1 MPKKRSRSNS
11 DVGKRK
17 KRAEKPLTK
26 RQVEKKKST
35 LETHILNFS
44 RHTQKKKQNDP
55 FLNALSLSFLPTHNE
70 NESIDVNESI
80 EFFAKFLKDDKESIL
95 YSKSDIASLILQWI
109 TGSLV
114 QKQDKTPQSHWE
126 SFTAA
131 LEKLLTGKYNQLLDD
146 NLRMDPTIQTIID
159 DKLSD
164 KASLSASNEILSM
177 TLTQGTMNKIIP
189 CLLRVSFDEANGKHS
204 QVQNMT
210 ARCFALI
217 VSSKYYRPTVDYVCN
232 TLFPLVDD
240 LIKEKSTLDQN
251 QSGVLYLV
259 VKLLN
264 DLQSKGRATNL
275 KKTFQLMSSKNML
288 ASFAKFNSVS
298 SSSNDLVNMI
308 VRKVF
313 RFALFDTAHMDE
325 FRSMNIGIP
334 ILDPEVQTQNASIL
348 NEKQKKVKNRTNSS
362 YQEALFKSF
371 RELCNESSD
380 LDIIAPLLPILTEEY
395 ILQSIDDGNSLKR
408 RTKVDITAK
417 LQFCFWSA
425 LIDPLLKTLQSM
437 SIDDE
442 KSIVLKSIEKSV
454 SLLNKHDVY
463 LPSYEDQND
472 EQLNFLQAAGKI
484 ILSSAEKSRDQSNQY
499 MEIMLHLFLLNH
511 HVFHDKILRV
521 ILCTSEA
528 AQDERDDSTK
538 RLLRNICST
547 YQKLRQLGH
556 LVEAILT
563 WSEINQSKYDD
574 GDVINSESFLHEEH
588 FRDAMTSA
596 IHVSPV
602 GQTEECWKALNNH
615 IVKTSKEKRKSS
627 LSLATEF
634 FVVVLRGLQV
644 GNHSSHAIQ
653 KLCEE
658 TLSSSVPLLLS
669 LDTDGND
676 KSSCFDL
683 TCPRTISGLQ
693 LWGWILH
700 VQIKCCF
707 WLNEMPHEQSLQD
720 IDGNDYLLNGH
731 DLGPRL
737 SRSIKEFSTSES
749 NGIHSLEAMQLLSCH
764 KLQQLHSSIFQK
776 QQMEELSD
784 NIGPDEAES
793 NKMIEEAQELVN
805 FIISCAKKRFG
816 GWRVVCEN
824 LSNWIPYANDDH
836 VEKFLEWFFFIL
848 ASNEHTEHG
857 DYVEVAGEQSNIPI
871 KVYKEELSAA
881 KALLLDASF
890 YEIPAILDAMTNI
903 GSSCMSTLLFP
914 SSKKSKK
921 RMIVDL
927 FVKAEKSSEFQA
939 DRVVSATNL
948 INILKSMIS
957 ICDNLRDINNL
968 CTSVLWIHIG
978 ATQYFDFDK
987 KYTLQ
992 EYEYGF
998 NLIFSCA
1005 NLLLEVLRHVE
1016 RTNCI
1021 LDIKVMQTLLNHV
1034 MSSTR
1039 AIVSCIDQHSHL
1051 RLFERTLLSIG
1062 SEIISELAIHGINN
1076 IENHHE
1082 YIKGWMACMREEIKI
1097 VSSSDLYKREVIEML
1112 RPSINIFRL
1121 SANSDG
1127 LKSLSPVLTEV
1138 VNVIYPLV
1146 MFSCQKVHD
1155 AFSSHKK
1162 FEDIHV
1168 FEEYLYFMTDAIA
1181 LRNSTHDEKHAVK
1194 GYDEVD
1200 DLTKDILYTIMSS
1213 LTGPLRKEETSILY
1227 SFGSL
1232 IANEKLVSS
1241 ENVDLKMDVQK
1252 IVLDNILS
1260 EDCEIHPI
1268 ITSSY
1273 ARILQFSNTQDLN
1286 TLVESL
1292 LDSLEGFDGID
1303 RLKVI
1308 SAIIY
1313 CFNIMANVV
1322 KGHTD
1327 RNTVSMLAE
1336 TIFPL
1341 SFELI
1346 FPFDEQRGIS
1356 YLVWKKQVMIAQ
1368 SFMGILISKNDL
1380 KVMKGG
1386 DIANI
1391 LKTLNLIL
1399 PRKCQN
1405 EEVDS
1410 ALLSNSCGIITSLLK
1425 YYPKVLYGCV
1435 PLLTNAIKCIFQK
1448 ILFSKM
1454 SSSIEIQMFEDLR
1467 KICELLPEHKDVFK
1481 KHVMYLVMFYVDSLK
1496 DLSLHPSTKALS
1508 EPLVYSLLECLSE
1521 FETKQ
1526 LNAILSTTDKALFQS
1541 VFKSFQKNQY
1551 KGQF

>member
-17 KRAEKPLTK
+17 KRVEKTPTK

-35 LETHILNFS
+35 LENHILNFS

-55 FLNALSLSFLPTHNE
+55 FLNALSLSFLPSHNG
-70 NESIDVNESI
+70 NESLDVNESI
-80 EFFAKFLKDDKESIL
+80 EFFAKFLRDDKESNL

-126 SFTAA
+126 AFTAA
-131 LEKLLTGKYNQLLDD
+131 LEILVAGKYNQLLDD
-146 NLRMDPTIQTIID
+146 GLRMDPTIQTIID

-189 CLLRVSFDEANGKHS
+189 CLLRVTFDEANGRNS
-204 QVQNMT
+204 QVQIMA

-217 VSSKYYRPTVDYVCN
+217 VTSKYYRPTVDYVCN

-240 LIKEKSTLDQN
+240 LIKDKSTLDQN

-264 DLQSKGRATNL
+264 DLQSKGRATNP

-325 FRSMNIGIP
+325 FRSMNISIP
-334 ILDPEVQTQNASIL
+334 ILDPEVQTQNTSTL

-380 LDIIAPLLPILTEEY
+380 LESVAPLLPILTEEY
-395 ILQSIDDGNSLKR
+395 ILQSIDDGNSSKR

-437 SIDDE
+437 SVGDE
-442 KSIVLKSIEKSV
+442 KSVVVKSIETSV
-454 SLLNKHDVY
+454 SLLIKHDVY

-472 EQLNFLQAAGKI
+472 EQLNFLQATGKI
-484 ILSSAEKSRDQSNQY
+484 ILSSAEQNRDQSNQY
-499 MEIMLHLFLLNH
+499 MEIMLNLFLLNH
-511 HVFHDKILRV
+511 HVYHDKILRV

-528 AQDERDDSTK
+528 ARDERDDSTK

-563 WSEINQSKYDD
+563 WCEINQSKYD

-602 GQTEECWKALNNH
+602 GQIEECWKALNNH
-615 IVKTSKEKRKSS
+615 IVETTKERKNSS
-627 LSLATEF
+627 VSLATEF
-634 FVVVLRGLQV
+634 FVIVLRGLQV

-669 LDTDGND
+669 LDTDD
-676 KSSCFDL
+676 KSKSSCFDL
-683 TCPRTISGLQ
+683 TCPKTISALQ
-693 LWGWILH
+693 LWGFVLH

-707 WLNEMPHEQSLQD
+707 WLNEMPHEQSSKD

-737 SRSIKEFSTSES
+737 SRSIKSFSKSQPKGS
-749 NGIHSLEAMQLLSCH
+749 HSLEAMQLLSCH

-776 QQMEELSD
+776 QQMEDLSD
-784 NIGPDEAES
+784 NIGPDEVES
-793 NKMIEEAQELVN
+793 DRMIEEAQELVN
-805 FIISCAKKRFG
+805 FIISSANKRFG

-848 ASNEHTEHG
+848 ASNEHTELG
-857 DYVEVAGEQSNIPI
+857 DYVEVAGEQSKIPI

-881 KALLLDASF
+881 KALLHDASF

-927 FVKAEKSSEFQA
+927 FVKAEKLSEFQA

-957 ICDNLRDINNL
+957 ICDKLRDVNALVTN
-968 CTSVLWIHIG
+968 VLWIHIG

-1034 MSSTR
+1034 MSSTK
-1039 AIVSCIDQHSHL
+1039 AIISCIDQHSHL

-1082 YIKGWMACMREEIKI
+1082 YIKGWMTCMREEIKT
-1097 VSSSDLYKREVIEML
+1097 VSSSDLYKREMIEIL

-1121 SANSDG
+1121 SATSDG
-1127 LKSLSPVLTEV
+1127 LNSLYPLLIEV
-1138 VNVIYPLV
+1138 ANVIYPLV

-1155 AFSSHKK
+1155 ALSSHKTND
-1162 FEDIHV
+1162 DIHV

-1181 LRNSTHDEKHAVK
+1181 LRNSTHDEKHAMK
-1194 GYDEVD
+1194 GYDEFD

-1232 IANEKLVSS
+1232 IADEKLVSS

-1308 SAIIY
+1308 SAIMY

-1346 FPFDEQRGIS
+1346 FPFDEQKEIS
-1356 YLVWKKQVMIAQ
+1356 YLVWKKQIMIAQ
-1368 SFMGILISKNDL
+1368 SFMGTLISKNDL
-1380 KVMKGG
+1380 KVLKGG

-1399 PRKCQN
+1399 LRNCQN

-1410 ALLSNSCGIITSLLK
+1410 TLLSNSCGIITSLLK

-1454 SSSIEIQMFEDLR
+1454 SSTIEIQVFEDLR
-1467 KICELLPEHKDVFK
+1467 KICELLPEHKDIFK
-1481 KHVMYLVMFYVDSLK
+1481 KHVMYLIMFYVDSLK

-1541 VFKSFQKNQY
+1541 VFKNFQKNQY